1 VVRRRQ
7 VNIEYESRGRQ
18 RSQRVVD
25 PWGLVDKDDVWYLLA
40 GTENGRRTFRV
51 DRIGAVHPTDL
62 VSERPTDFDPAQ
74 AWEQVVDE
82 VEQRRS
88 LLKATVLIADRL
100 VPVLRGQFG
109 RHCEVLDMLDDGRA
123 RVRIGA
129 PMALSIAETLA
140 GWGSTVEVEE
150 PESVQAELARL
161 GGELVARYARA
172 RH

>member
-1 VVRRRQ
+1 
-7 VNIEYESRGRQ
+7 
-18 RSQRVVD
+18 
-25 PWGLVDKDDVWYLLA
+25 
-40 GTENGRRTFRV
+40 
-51 DRIGAVHPTDL
+51 
-62 VSERPTDFDPAQ
+62 
-74 AWEQVVDE
+74 
-82 VEQRRS
+82 
-88 LLKATVLIADRL
+88 
-100 VPVLRGQFG
+100 
-109 RHCEVLDMLDDGRA
+109 MLDDGRA